1 MRTTAA
7 EVETATTLAG
17 ARTWL
22 AEGLSEL
29 TRAAAM
35 ADDQADTLGVLSDDL
50 AALISRIDRLPAT
63 GVGGRR

>member
-7 EVETATTLAG
+7 DVDAATTLAG

-22 AEGLSEL
+22 VEGLTEL

-35 ADDQADTLGVLSDDL
+35 ADTNADALGVLSDDL
-50 AALISRIDRLPAT
+50 AALISRIDRA
-63 GVGGRR
+63 VGTAG